1 MDIQSSLHHQIRLPV
16 LFIVAA
22 FLAPET
28 PWILVKKCRYGEA
41 AKSLSKLGILGTLAI
56 PWLTNYLARR

>member
-1 MDIQSSLHHQIRLPV
+1 V

-28 PWILVKKCRYGEA
+28 PWILVKKFRYGEA
-41 AKSLSKLGILGTLAI
+41 AKSLSKLGILGISAI
-56 PWLTNYLARR
+56 PWLT